1 MAIWGYNTIMHRVQI
16 SGTGLYTPSESI
28 SNAELVDSYNKFVD
42 EHNTE
47 HQKEIENGSIQPLEK
62 SSIEFIEKASGVKSR
77 FVQNKSGILDTS
89 FMRPKLRERDEEEL
103 SNLAEMGVAAANEAI
118 ENSGVNIDDL
128 GAVIVACS
136 NLERPYPAI
145 AIEIQNALGIK
156 GFAFDMNVACS
167 SATFGIQT
175 IYDMIKSGSMK
186 SALMINPEICS
197 GHLNFRDRDSHFI
210 FGDVA
215 TAVVL
220 ERIEE
225 GNQKSNSYEIIGTKL
240 LTEFSNNI
248 RNNYGF
254 LNTSSPDGVGKSDKL
269 FHQNG
274 RKVFKEVVPKVSSLI
289 KDHLEECKIPVENI
303 KSMYLHQ
310 ANENMNKLI
319 SKYVLGHEAERD
331 LAPVVLDEYAN
342 TSSAGSIIAFHKY
355 NQSLKKDDLAIIC
368 SFGAGYS
375 VGNVIVRKI
384 A

>member
-1 MAIWGYNTIMHRVQI
+1 MFMHRVQI
-16 SGTGLYTPSESI
+16 SGTGLFTPSESI
-28 SNAELVDSYNKFVD
+28 SNLELVDSYNKFVD
-42 EHNTE
+42 EYNKLHHN
-47 HQKEIENGSIQPLEK
+47 EIEKGLVQSLEK
-62 SSIEFIEKASGVKSR
+62 SSVEFIEKASGVKSR

-89 FMRPKLRERDEEEL
+89 FMRPKLRERNEDEL
-103 SNLAEMGVAAANEAI
+103 SNLAEMGVEAAKDAI
-118 ENSGVNIDDL
+118 ENSGVSIGDL

-186 SALMINPEICS
+186 SAIMINPEICS
-197 GHLNFRDRDSHFI
+197 GHLNFKDRDCHFI

-220 ERIEE
+220 ERVDDN
-225 GNQKSNSYEIIGTKL
+225 NQKNNSYEIVGTKL

-254 LNTSSPDGVGKSDKL
+254 LNTSSPEGVGKSDKL

-274 RKVFKEVVPKVSSLI
+274 RKVFKEVVPKVSNLI
-289 KDHLEECKIPVENI
+289 KEHLDECEIPVENI
-303 KSMYLHQ
+303 KGMYLHQ

-319 SKYVLGHEAERD
+319 SKYILGHEAERG

-355 NQSLKKDDLAIIC
+355 NKSLDKNDLAIIC